1 VSPGDP
7 GRAVESLPGRP
18 AVDGPTVALL
28 CALLA
33 LLPGS
38 AAQAQRLLFQ
48 PEIFA
53 GASYTDNAL
62 LVGDE
67 DNETAIFRLGAVLPV
82 TKTYPG
88 GRFHFSYSPVYER
101 FRDFEELDN
110 LSHRAALAWSTKPSE
125 RSSFGLRTRYA
136 RFQDDRTSV
145 PTRLPLFLREPVTRE
160 LAALDLSFG
169 RRIARSW
176 DWKGGVG
183 YSIWSFEPVEE
194 TASTVTLEDREEA
207 RAQLG
212 LRRILKPGFFVGGEY
227 AVRRFDLDVTGE
239 ETAHL
244 LSLTIDRTIK
254 DRLRLAFG
262 VGGFVTEG
270 DSEDDERGAQGWLTM
285 SRTFLAHTLSL
296 TATHRPSAGG
306 SRLGTSELSTA
317 ALGVDGNVGDVWL
330 WGLFGRYARRQPNLP
345 EEVEIETVGTDG
357 YVERK
362 FRKVVGLRLGVGY
375 AEQTA
380 DDPAQEGDVY
390 RTNVSLIVYPL
401 GGTRL
406 GGDEPE
412 ALPEPPDD
420 AIEGGRALD

>member
-1 VSPGDP
+1 VI
-7 GRAVESLPGRP
+7 LF
-18 AVDGPTVALL
+18 
-28 CALLA
+28 CALGA
-33 LLPGS
+33 LLPS
-38 AAQAQRLLFQ
+38 RAAQAQRTLFQ

-62 LVGDE
+62 LVGNE
-67 DNETAIFRLGAVLPV
+67 DNETAIFRLGAVFPV
-82 TKTYPG
+82 TRTYPG
-88 GRFHFSYSPVYER
+88 GRFHFSYSPVYDR
-101 FRDFEELDN
+101 FRDFDELDN

-136 RFQDDRTSV
+136 RYQDQQIS
-145 PTRLPLFLREPVTRE
+145 TRLPLFLREPVTRE

-194 TASTVTLEDREEA
+194 TPSTATLEDREEV

-212 LRRILKPGFFVGGEY
+212 LRRIIKPGFFVGGEY
-227 AVRRFDLDVTGE
+227 AVRRFDLDVTGK

-244 LSLTIDRTIK
+244 LSLTIDRTIQ

-270 DSEDDERGAQGWLTM
+270 DSEEDDQGAQGWLTL
-285 SRTFLAHTLSL
+285 SRTFLEHTLTL

-317 ALGVDGNVGDVWL
+317 ALGIDGNVGDVWL
-330 WGLFGRYARRQPNLP
+330 WGLFGRYARREPNLP
-345 EEVEIETVGTDG
+345 EETEIETVGSDG

-390 RTNVSLIVYPL
+390 RANLSLIVYPL

-406 GGDEPE
+406 GGDEPPE
-412 ALPEPPDD
+412 RPEPAEAEPAEDD
-420 AIEGGRALD
+420 SAQ

>member
-1 VSPGDP
+1 VT
-7 GRAVESLPGRP
+7 R
-18 AVDGPTVALL
+18 L

-33 LLPGS
+33 LALLPGGT
-38 AAQAQRLLFQ
+38 AQAQRLLFQ
-48 PEIFA
+48 PEFFV

-62 LVGDE
+62 LVGNE
-67 DNETAIFRLGAVLPV
+67 DNETAIFRLGATFPV
-82 TKTYPG
+82 TRIFPR
-88 GRFHFSYSPVYER
+88 GRVHFSYSPIYER
-101 FRDFEELDN
+101 FEDFEELDN
-110 LSHRAALAWSTKPSE
+110 LSHRAAFAVNTKPSE
-125 RSSFGLRTRYA
+125 RSTFGLRARYE
-136 RFQDDRTSV
+136 RFQDDRTSR
-145 PTRLPLFLREPVTRE
+145 RLPLFLREPVTRE
-160 LAALDLSFG
+160 LGALDLSFG

-176 DWKGGVG
+176 DWRGGVG

-194 TASTVTLEDREEA
+194 TTSTATLEDREEA

-212 LRRILKPGFFVGGEY
+212 LRRIIKPGFFVGGEY

-239 ETAHL
+239 KTAHL
-244 LSLTIDRTIK
+244 LSLTIDRTIQ

-270 DSEDDERGAQGWLTM
+270 DSEDDDQGAQGWLTL
-285 SRTFLAHTLSL
+285 SRTFLEHTLSL

-330 WGLFGRYARRQPNLP
+330 WGLFGRYARRVPSLP

-375 AEQTA
+375 ADQTA

-390 RTNVSLIVYPL
+390 RANFSLIVYPL

-406 GGDEPE
+406 GGDEPPPR
-412 ALPEPPDD
+412 PEPAEDDD
-420 AIEGGRALD
+420 AR